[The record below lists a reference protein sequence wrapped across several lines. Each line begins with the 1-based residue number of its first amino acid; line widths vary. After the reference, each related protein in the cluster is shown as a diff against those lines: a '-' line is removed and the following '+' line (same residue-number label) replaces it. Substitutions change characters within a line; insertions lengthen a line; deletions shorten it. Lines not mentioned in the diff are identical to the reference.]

1 VVNGFEKTAALIFV
15 NSHACADGL
24 RSFPLCKSILL
35 LLLFVSFRVFRGRIS
50 EAKDDEVNESDNTE
64 TEEERVRLK
73 IADLD

>member
-1 VVNGFEKTAALIFV
+1 MRRW
-15 NSHACADGL
+15 L

-50 EAKDDEVNESDNTE
+50 KAEDNEVNESDNTE
-64 TEEERVRLK
+64 TEEERVSLK